1 MWRQCGQS
9 SHIVSSA
16 GTNSMGVF
24 TFTQG
29 QWTTQHTMTRL
40 DKKKKS
46 WNLRLSFRW
55 ELVMTGE
62 REREREREMMEF
74 KSPPFS
80 KDAFQ
85 IWMLAVWPKQ
95 CESHSRRW
103 KEGREKG
110 MRTKAETNVTEVLL
124 TEKEGG
130 GESYTRL
137 HFAPS
142 VEKNNCKTDFWA
154 Q

>member
-1 MWRQCGQS
+1 
-9 SHIVSSA
+9 
-16 GTNSMGVF
+16 MGI
-24 TFTQG
+24 G
-29 QWTTQHTMTRL
+29 DDW
-40 DKKKKS
+40 
-46 WNLRLSFRW
+46 
-55 ELVMTGE
+55 
-62 REREREREMMEF
+62 REREMIEF

-130 GESYTRL
+130 KSYTRL
-137 HFAPS
+137 HFVPS
-142 VEKNNCKTDFWA
+142 VEKNNCKTDFLGAIMTDCNAEKAMELKMNHHYCSGDDGFLSPSWWYEEIHIYYKERILA
-154 Q
+154 PLNGIAFL